1 MTIFNS
7 IILGFIQGLTE
18 FLPISST
25 AHLTL
30 AGKFIHVIDL
40 EHPEQW
46 TAFMAVIQLGT
57 LLAVLVYFRKEIS
70 NITLAFCQENF
81 ARKPVTQQ
89 SFDSRL
95 GWMIILGTIPVVV
108 IGLSLKHVIEGGLT
122 KSVFVIAVNLVLFGL
137 ILGLAEKWAKHRKTM
152 AETTLLD
159 SFLIGVA
166 QAFALI
172 PGASRSGTTMTAG
185 LLLGIKRS
193 EAARLSF
200 LLSIPA
206 VFASGMLELH
216 QALKWVAPAQI
227 LELAIGTLT
236 AFVTGYLAVSTL
248 ITFLKKYSN
257 SVFVLYRI
265 FFGAGLLGLLYLG
278 RI

>member
-1 MTIFNS
+1 MSILNS
-7 IILGFIQGLTE
+7 IILGIIQGLTE

-30 AGKFIHVIDL
+30 AGKFINVVNLD
-40 EHPEQW
+40 HPEQW

-57 LLAVLVYFRKEIS
+57 LLAVLVYFRKEIL
-70 NITLAFCQENF
+70 NISLAFTQENF
-81 ARKPVTQQ
+81 ARKPLAQQ
-89 SFDSRL
+89 SLDSRL
-95 GWMIILGTIPVVV
+95 GWMVILGPIPVVV
-108 IGLSLKHVIEGGLT
+108 IGLGFKHVIEGVLT

-137 ILGLAEKWAKHRKTM
+137 ILGFAEKWAKHRKTM
-152 AETTLLD
+152 AQTTLMD

-166 QAFALI
+166 QAFALF

-193 EAARLSF
+193 EAAKLSF

-206 VFASGMLELH
+206 VFASGVLELH
-216 QALKWVAPAQI
+216 QAMKWVDQSQI
-227 LELAIGTLT
+227 LELAVGTLT

-257 SVFVLYRI
+257 LVFVFYRVI
-265 FFGAGLLGLLYLG
+265 FGAGLLGLLYLG
-278 RI
+278 KI